1 MKNLIITIL
10 TILLFIVS
18 MIIYNQKKALKQ
30 YQFEYDDAIT
40 MQDDNIRTLIIKNTS
55 LANRLR
61 HLQANQDNVTDVK
74 YTYRYN
80 SDTIYLNNADT
91 THFKAANSNDN
102 QLNDSTYTINERNDS
117 AAFKLTI
124 NANRL
129 NWWKLDLNGYGN
141 MAIANNDNGTTTIL
155 TDKHTDVS
163 FNSYSKKRDKNFSL
177 GIGLGYGLNTKGEFN
192 PYVGVTLNYNLIR
205 F

>member
-1 MKNLIITIL
+1 MKNLIIAIL
-10 TILLFIVS
+10 TILLFIAS
-18 MIIYNQKKALKQ
+18 MIIYNQKKTLKQ

-40 MQDDNIRTLIIKNTS
+40 MQDDNIRALIIKNTS

-61 HLQANQDNVTDVK
+61 HLEANQDNVTDVK
-74 YTYRYN
+74 YIYKYH
-80 SDTIYLNNADT
+80 SDTIYLNNADA
-91 THFKAANSNDN
+91 THFKASNSNDN
-102 QLNDSTYTINERNDS
+102 QSNDSTYIFNEINDS
-117 AAFKLTI
+117 TAFKLAI

-192 PYVGVTLNYNLIR
+192 PYIGVSLNYNLIR